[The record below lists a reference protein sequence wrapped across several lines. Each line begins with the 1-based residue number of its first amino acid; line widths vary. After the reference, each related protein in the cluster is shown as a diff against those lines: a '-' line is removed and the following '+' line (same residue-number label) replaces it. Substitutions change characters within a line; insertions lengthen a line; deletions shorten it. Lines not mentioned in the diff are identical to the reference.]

1 MTRKEESPAVET
13 RESPGGATETIARH
27 PSRGIPAQSLG
38 ARMTDGPRHGIDS
51 IPGAFMLNAA

>member
-27 PSRGIPAQSLG
+27 PSRGDPASTVG
-38 ARMTDGPRHGIDS
+38 ARSNGWAPSQRQQICS
-51 IPGAFMLNAA
+51 AALSC